1 MSVEHLTKRDRAR
14 LSRRVDV
21 VTRDTTHDG
30 REVMRAAVGSL
41 EVFRLRFPPSYRHGV
56 IDPPCGYLAVVLD
69 GAVCKSFRHSSST
82 LRRGSFMSIPAGAA
96 HSSDFAVHGCRV
108 LILRP
113 ADAEGEHAFGSI
125 LRNRTPAAAD
135 AATLLGW
142 QIAKELECE
151 DAYST
156 LALEGLT
163 LELLACAGRAGASPS
178 DRDVNWLRTV
188 RDFLNES
195 TPHTVSL
202 RELGDVVG
210 RHPAHVARAFRRA
223 YGVSVATYSRSLRL
237 EWATVAVAT
246 TDDPLTRI
254 ALEAG
259 FADQSHFTRSFRRHH
274 GVTPGRYRQL
284 VRA

>member
-1 MSVEHLTKRDRAR
+1 M
-14 LSRRVDV
+14 DV
-21 VTRDTTHDG
+21 VTRETAHDG
-30 REVMRAAVGSL
+30 REVTRAAVGSL
-41 EVFRLRFPPSYRHGV
+41 EVFRVRFPPSFRHGV
-56 IDPPCGYLAVVLD
+56 VDPPRGYVAVVLE
-69 GAVCKSFRHSSST
+69 GAVCKTFRRSSST
-82 LRRGSFMSIPAGAA
+82 LDRGSFMSIPAGAA
-96 HSSDFAVHGCRV
+96 HSSDFAAGGCQV
-108 LILRP
+108 LILR
-113 ADAEGEHAFGSI
+113 AAEEEGKPEFGSI
-125 LRNRTPAAAD
+125 LNSRVQVAAEAS
-135 AATLLGW
+135 TLLGW
-142 QIAKELECE
+142 QIAKELECG
-151 DAYST
+151 DAYSG

-163 LELLACAGRAGASPS
+163 LELLACAGRAATAGMSP
-178 DRDVNWLRTV
+178 RDVTWLRVV
-188 RDFLNES
+188 RDLLHDS
-195 TPHTVSL
+195 TPSTVSL

-210 RHPAHVARAFRRA
+210 RHPAQVARAFRHA